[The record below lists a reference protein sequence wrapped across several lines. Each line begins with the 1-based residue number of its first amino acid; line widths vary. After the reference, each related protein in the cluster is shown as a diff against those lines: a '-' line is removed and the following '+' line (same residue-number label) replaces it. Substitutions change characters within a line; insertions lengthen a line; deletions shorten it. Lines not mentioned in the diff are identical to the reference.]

1 MGFIQT
7 AAEGALDLSLDR
19 VRRGADHGEFNP
31 RPDFDPKQAAELQ
44 AEQRDGRTAEAYR
57 PVLEH
62 HGFVWREIAQL
73 PALEGNEFRTDLVYR
88 TEGEWRH
95 RKLRLAFT
103 PTDLTTGFPGGP
115 PDLDQYLKDA
125 VLAAKTRAGRVTQAD
140 LRKSR
145 RR

>member
-1 MGFIQT
+1 MGFIQN
-7 AAEGALDLSLDR
+7 AAEGALGLSLDR
-19 VRRGADHGEFNP
+19 VRRGEDHGEFNV

-44 AEQRDGRTAEAYR
+44 AEQRDGRTVEAYR

-62 HGFVWREIAQL
+62 FGFVWREIQQL

-95 RKLRLAFT
+95 PRLKLAFT

-115 PDLDQYLKDA
+115 ESLHTYLQDQ
-125 VLAAKTRAGRVTQAD
+125 VLAAKSRAGRLPQSD
-140 LRKSR
+140 LRRSR
-145 RR
+145 RK